1 MQACDNE
8 TFAEEE
14 TISEETVQ
22 QILQQPREEMSI
34 VRLLNDPVIRD
45 ILLRKEEVK
54 EDKEKVVV
62 KVSREDSITEEDE
75 MNVDDRE

>member
-45 ILLRKEEVK
+45 ILLRKEEEK
-54 EDKEKVVV
+54 EDKDIVV
-62 KVSREDSITEEDE
+62 KVSREDSITEEEE
-75 MNVDDRE
+75 MSVDDRE

>member
-22 QILQQPREEMSI
+22 QILHQPREEMSI

-45 ILLRKEEVK
+45 ILLRKEEVM
-54 EDKEKVVV
+54 EDKDVVV

-75 MNVDDRE
+75 MSVYDRE